1 MKKIKKNEIIN
12 KELGVTYFY
21 DELFKVNNIKIF
33 GINLRNKLYFTIRK
47 LLLKSGADNL
57 KQIYENYISKLNI
70 YDLSLISKEKK
81 INLYFEYLKLKE
93 QNLNLTITQRLHMI
107 IQNNKLLKND
117 ENLMN
122 YKNRFFLDEKDKTQ
136 EKPFYLMKKEIFY
149 NKIDE
154 IFNILKCETD
164 FTITSSFENHEYI
177 QINFIDSNKF
187 NELNNIVEKLNSL
200 DNNINI

>member
-1 MKKIKKNEIIN
+1 
-12 KELGVTYFY
+12 
-21 DELFKVNNIKIF
+21 
-33 GINLRNKLYFTIRK
+33 
-47 LLLKSGADNL
+47 
-57 KQIYENYISKLNI
+57 
-70 YDLSLISKEKK
+70 
-81 INLYFEYLKLKE
+81 
-93 QNLNLTITQRLHMI
+93 
-107 IQNNKLLKND
+107 
-117 ENLMN
+117 MN

-164 FTITSSFENHEYI
+164 FTITCSFENHEYI